1 MTAQDIVLRWIDT
14 KSKSADG
21 YFASYDL
28 ESEVPVYGRLAHQ
41 KVHTASTYAR
51 TFRKIRESN
60 ALKRF
65 GLKLEEITHKDNKGI
80 KGWKIIKDS

>member
-1 MTAQDIVLRWIDT
+1 MTAEGIILRWIDS

-41 KVHTASTYAR
+41 KVHTPSTYSRA
-51 TFRKIRESN
+51 FRKIREGN
-60 ALKRF
+60 TPL
-65 GLKLEEITHKDNKGI
+65 THRDVPAY
-80 KGWKIIKDS
+80 DDEDAVLQR